1 MSSSQNDND
10 GDMQKHD
17 WNIQNRLQSTDIPPG
32 FSIIH
37 GPKKQ
42 PVLVP
47 TFLVPA
53 TQLALEVDETRDAL
67 NTVNEAP
74 GISILLCSLICH
86 FDNFRYPAAAIVQF
100 IIPGIS
106 GGRGSNPG

>member
-1 MSSSQNDND
+1 MKNWTRPDF
-10 GDMQKHD
+10 KA
-17 WNIQNRLQSTDIPPG
+17 LDIPPG
-32 FSIIH
+32 FSIIC

-67 NTVNEAP
+67 NTVNAAA
-74 GISILLCSLICH
+74 GVSILLCSLICH
-86 FDNFRYPAAAIVQF
+86 FDNFCYPATAVIQF

-106 GGRGSNPG
+106 GG